1 MSATIRLAY
10 GSGFPPSHH
19 LASDTIIANFVN
31 FLNRIK
37 VPTVPTNLSI
47 GMSRDRGAFEWAEMS
62 LDSIFCKRRHLFSP
76 GMWRMIFDIIRFN
89 HFALELLIEEDAEPS
104 GSASANGNGN
114 GVHRWLLPTYK
125 QTIGEYLEREGYSDA
140 FRDDYLIPMI
150 AAVWS
155 MSPYKDILE
164 LPAATVVR
172 FLFNHDLMSSF
183 ATRPAWLT
191 IKEGSRMYIDSVT
204 KGFPPNHLFLR
215 TPVRSIVNDRDGRVR
230 LHLQGGG
237 SAVYDHVILATPGD
251 AAYQVIE
258 STATVEEQA
267 IMSKFHTCKTTAV
280 LHSDISHMPA
290 CRRAWSGCSSLSL
303 SSPSTC
309 TEQVSVTYNMNV
321 LQHIPRQPFGDVLVT
336 LNPLHEPDPKA
347 VQGRY
352 EYARPRHNAESI
364 RAQDMLPSIQNRRGI
379 SFAGAWTKYGHG
391 SHEDGLSSGLD
402 VAREHLGARLPFE
415 FVEPRTYSRGRT
427 PVLVLSDHLVRLII
441 LIIQVFLIL
450 PLERIAEH
458 LSMSGQKDVGVV
470 KGHSRREKN

>member
-1 MSATIRLAY
+1 MVDT
-10 GSGFPPSHH
+10 GFMILNKRTYP
-19 LASDTIIANFVN
+19 NFVN

-37 VPTVPTNLSI
+37 VPTVPTDMSF

-62 LDSIFCKRRHLFSP
+62 LDSIFCQRRRLFSP

-89 HFALELLIEEDAEPS
+89 HFALELLIEEDSESHKAAP
-104 GSASANGNGN
+104 ANGNGN
-114 GVHRWLLPTYK
+114 GVHRWLLSTSK
-125 QTIGEYLEREGYSDA
+125 QTIGEYLEKEGYSNA

-155 MSPYKDILE
+155 MSPDKDILE

-172 FLFNHDLMSSF
+172 FLLNHDLLSSF

-191 IKEGSRMYIDSVT
+191 IREGSRMYIDFVT

-215 TPVRSIVNDRDGRVR
+215 TPVKSIVNDRDGKVR
-230 LHLQGGG
+230 LHLQGGE

-251 AAYQVIE
+251 AAYQVIK

-290 CRRAWSGCSSLSL
+290 SRRAWSGCSSLSL
-303 SSPSTC
+303 SSPSPGNSC
-309 TEQVSVTYNMNV
+309 IEHVSVTYNMNV
-321 LQHIPRQPFGDVLVT
+321 LQHIPRQPFGDVLIT
-336 LNPLHEPDPKA
+336 LDPLHDPDPKA

-352 EYARPRHNAESI
+352 EYKRPLYNAESI
-364 RAQDMLPSIQNRRGI
+364 CARDMLPSIQNRRGI

-391 SHEDGLSSGLD
+391 NHEDGFSSGLS
-402 VAREHLGARLPFE
+402 VAREHLGARLPFDY
-415 FVEPRTYSRGRT
+415 VDPTTYSHGRA
-427 PVLVLSDHLVRLII
+427 PALELSDHLARLII
-441 LIIQVFLIL
+441 LIVQVFLIL

-458 LSMSGQKDVGVV
+458 LSMSGQKAVGLL
-470 KGHSRREKN
+470 KGHLRRERK